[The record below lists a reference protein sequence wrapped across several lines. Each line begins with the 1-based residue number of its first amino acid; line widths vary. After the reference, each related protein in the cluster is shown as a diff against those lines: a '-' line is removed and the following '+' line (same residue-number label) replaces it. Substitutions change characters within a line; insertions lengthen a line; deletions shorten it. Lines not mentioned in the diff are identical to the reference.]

1 MNKVQKFFKD
11 RKEKKIQKQIERQ
24 EQNYLNKDVI
34 SKNQRRQAEIEQV
47 TRDILD
53 NRF

>member
-11 RKEKKIQKQIERQ
+11 RKDRKMQKQLEKQ

-34 SKNQRRQAEIEQV
+34 SKNERKQAEIELA
-47 TRDILD
+47 TREMLD
-53 NRF
+53 TRF